1 MRILIATVALFGNTS
16 CNARMFKKK
25 KKTTKTNKQTRL
37 FLTTLTYKVATG
49 TDLLH
54 GRFTDIECSHKWLS
68 KMRHF
73 LINVKIK

>member
-1 MRILIATVALFGNTS
+1 M
-16 CNARMFKKK
+16 
-25 KKTTKTNKQTRL
+25 

-73 LINVKIK
+73 LINVQIK